1 MWDFITSAQALVSLL
16 VDVTAGLTQSR
27 DNRKPLYFEFCL
39 AQLFLSTEFM
49 ALMWSEI
56 DPAAPAARA
65 SASPP
70 QAAWEF
76 SQKEGV
82 LRGGG
87 RSKWDMSSLGCGQEE
102 QINLVLVKSRV
113 CCH

>member
-1 MWDFITSAQALVSLL
+1 MNKSDLSKSDKKKICQTLLQDLIKVSWGQVFVNDF
-16 VDVTAGLTQSR
+16 
-27 DNRKPLYFEFCL
+27 K
-39 AQLFLSTEFM
+39 STELM

-76 SQKEGV
+76 SQKERV

-87 RSKWDMSSLGCGQEE
+87 RSKWDMASLGCGQEE
-102 QINLVLVKSRV
+102 QIILALVKSRV